1 AHKKL
6 NNPNNNILNI
16 NNIRRY
22 KENIF
27 LNIFQT
33 ISYAADPQILKTFYD
48 DYASCLEELNVQQW
62 TPEVVKCKFQKDG
75 LIDEQGV
82 IKKDELL
89 AIFNLIISD
98 ETNLSQAKEITSTC
112 IDQGE

>member
-1 AHKKL
+1 
-6 NNPNNNILNI
+6 
-16 NNIRRY
+16 
-22 KENIF
+22 
-27 LNIFQT
+27 FQT

-48 DYASCLEELNVQQW
+48 SYASCLEELNVQQW
-62 TPEVVKCKFQKDG
+62 TPEVAKCKMQKDG